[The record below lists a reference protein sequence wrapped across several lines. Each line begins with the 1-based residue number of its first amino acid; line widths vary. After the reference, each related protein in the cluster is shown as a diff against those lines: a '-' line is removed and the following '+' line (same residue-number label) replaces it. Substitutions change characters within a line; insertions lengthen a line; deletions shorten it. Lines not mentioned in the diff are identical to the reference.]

1 MKRFIARRLM
11 QGVVLLFMV
20 ATIVFFLG
28 RLTGNP
34 VDLMLPEDA
43 TAEDR
48 AHLTQTLGL
57 DGTLSDQFL
66 IFVGKALHGDLGTSI
81 RMKQPAVEA
90 FFDRLPNTLV
100 LLPWALLLGMMLGIP
115 LGVVAALHRGGWLDR
130 AAGTVAVLG
139 VAMPSFWLGVLLI
152 FVFSV
157 ELGWLPSSRMGGP
170 EHYILPVITL
180 GTFLVAGFMRITRSA
195 MLEVMESEFVKLARI
210 KGLSETTVIWK
221 HCLRNALI
229 PVLTLWG
236 VFVGNLITGAIVT
249 ETVFAW
255 PGIGRLT
262 YEAVIYR
269 DFPLLQAMII
279 LKSILIL
286 TINLGVDILYA
297 YVDPAHQAGI
307 AMAII
312 ERSSIVCRR
321 QRRWSLWRA
330 MVWPRREAAP
340 RRTARV
346 PWIPIVIISV
356 IVIMALFAPLL
367 APHSPIDQTLRD
379 KLLPP
384 AWMMGGKDKYF
395 LGTDAFGRDI
405 LSRLIYGAR
414 VSLLVALLAL
424 TAGGGVG
431 LAIGIV
437 AGYVGGAV
445 DSVLMRLVDAA
456 FTFPAIL
463 FALLLAVTM
472 GQGLGTLVIAIS
484 LLLWA
489 SFARVIRGE
498 VLALRQRD
506 FVALAKVRGCSSLRI
521 MATHILPNVLNTFMV
536 LVTLNIGVV
545 IIAEATLSFL
555 GAGIPP
561 PTPTWGLMIS
571 EGRGRIAEAWWVALI
586 PGIAI
591 TLLVLSVNL
600 FGDWLRDR
608 LDPRLRQL

>member
-1 MKRFIARRLM
+1 M
-11 QGVVLLFMV
+11 
-20 ATIVFFLG
+20 
-28 RLTGNP
+28 
-34 VDLMLPEDA
+34 
-43 TAEDR
+43 
-48 AHLTQTLGL
+48 
-57 DGTLSDQFL
+57 
-66 IFVGKALHGDLGTSI
+66 
-81 RMKQPAVEA
+81 
-90 FFDRLPNTLV
+90 
-100 LLPWALLLGMMLGIP
+100 
-115 LGVVAALHRGGWLDR
+115 
-130 AAGTVAVLG
+130 
-139 VAMPSFWLGVLLI
+139 
-152 FVFSV
+152 
-157 ELGWLPSSRMGGP
+157 
-170 EHYILPVITL
+170 
-180 GTFLVAGFMRITRSA
+180 
-195 MLEVMESEFVKLARI
+195 
-210 KGLSETTVIWK
+210 IWK

-269 DFPLLQAMII
+269 DFPLLQAVII
-279 LKSILIL
+279 LKAILIL
-286 TINLGVDILYA
+286 AINLASTSSTPMSIRASGWPERWPSSSALRLSAGNAGPVARHGVA
-297 YVDPAHQAGI
+297 AP
-307 AMAII
+307 
-312 ERSSIVCRR
+312 
-321 QRRWSLWRA
+321 RA
-330 MVWPRREAAP
+330 VP

-356 IVIMALFAPLL
+356 MRHHGAVRAAAGAVFADRP
-367 APHSPIDQTLRD
+367 D
-379 KLLPP
+379 P
-384 AWMMGGKDKYF
+384 ARQAAAAVLDEGGKDQYI

-414 VSLLVALLAL
+414 VSLIVALLAL

-437 AGYVGGAV
+437 AGYVGGTV

-498 VLALRQRD
+498 VLALKQRD

-521 MATHILPNVLNTFMV
+521 MLTHILPNVLNTFMV

-545 IIAEATLSFL
+545 IIAEASLSFL